1 MRSLAWMLAS
11 IACAPALAAQS
22 VLVVDKNQGPGWEF
36 ATIQSAVNAAQ
47 DGDIVLV
54 RSETYYDESL
64 TIVAKGLT
72 ITSDFG
78 GYVRLTE
85 GVTVEGLLPGQT
97 VVLRG
102 LNIEPDTW
110 WLNDDKYGLR
120 ALDCA
125 GSIRVEGCTLIA
137 SHLSGKLGGRGFDG
151 LFADGCTSLVVV
163 NCTMRGGLP
172 AISSS
177 DGLGG
182 HGLHATDSRISA
194 FGSTFKG
201 IAGFSTGGAHD
212 FDGDGVHLES
222 GWFYAASCTFEGG
235 GSSVT
240 CHGGYGIEAESAD
253 LVLVSPAYAS
263 NACRPPISLT
273 GCTLLELLAPQQF
286 LLMTSPV
293 REGQT
298 LLLQA
303 AGEPNQPV
311 LLLVSLGLEDAFA
324 AWLQAP
330 LLVSLSPALITPVGS
345 TSSIGWL
352 VQSFTVGALPPG
364 IEGATVFCQ
373 AAFGAGASVRLSN
386 PMSIVLLD
394 ASL

>member
-47 DGDIVLV
+47 DGDILLV

-85 GVTVEGLLPGQT
+85 GVTVEGLLPGQM

-110 WLNDDKYGLR
+110 PANDDKYGLR
-120 ALDCA
+120 ALNCA

-137 SHLSGKLGGRGFDG
+137 SKLSGKLGGRGFDG

-163 NCTMRGGLP
+163 DCTLRGGLP
-172 AISSS
+172 PIYSS
-177 DGLGG
+177 DRSGG

-194 FGSTFKG
+194 FGSSF
-201 IAGFSTGGAHD
+201 TGVTGYSVD
-212 FDGDGVHLES
+212 LDGDGVHLEG
-222 GWFYAASCTFEGG
+222 GWFYAADCTFQGG
-235 GSSVT
+235 GSPVT
-240 CHGGYGIEAESAD
+240 CNGGHGIEAESAD
-253 LVLVSPAYAS
+253 LVLLSPTYAPS
-263 NACRPPISLT
+263 PCRPPISLT
-273 GCTLLELLAPQQF
+273 GCTLLELLGPQQF
-286 LLMTSPV
+286 LLMASPV

-298 LLLQA
+298 LLMQA

-311 LLLVSLGLEDAFA
+311 LLLVSLGVEDAFA

-330 LLVSLSPALITPVGS
+330 LLVSLSPALIAPVGS

-373 AAFGAGASVRLSN
+373 AAFGAGASVQLSN